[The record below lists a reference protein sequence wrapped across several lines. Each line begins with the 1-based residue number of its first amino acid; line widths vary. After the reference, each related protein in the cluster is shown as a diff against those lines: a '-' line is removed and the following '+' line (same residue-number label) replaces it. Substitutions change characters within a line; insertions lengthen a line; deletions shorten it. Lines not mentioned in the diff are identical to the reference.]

1 MMKKTIT
8 ILLALALVILS
19 LPAFADYS
27 GGGNV
32 ISPAVLVLKPESRV
46 NNRFWAAPSRYT
58 WSYSPFFSKP
68 EERRDSEV
76 TGPAA
81 TDPEVN
87 TSARHLKLPEA
98 SAYTTGWESGSNP
111 ARVTVS
117 SWKAAVFDHPEQA
130 DQYALETADLPVGG
144 QIELA
149 PDRVYQFH
157 AVWESEYASEETG
170 EADYYVVTEQMT
182 EEEAAAAKARVNAP
196 FSEKDLQLLTLKIEG
211 IDCVV
216 GTTTPQDLA
225 KAGLRVDEEHDG
237 TATITV
243 SEDPYGYI
251 YAQTVDGTMNS
262 PIYEINAYWGYEIRI
277 EYCGLVL
284 SDHTIDTED
293 DPDEDYDP
301 TEDEDEGEEEGLWD
315 IIARLTDSPL
325 YVEETVDGIYSTVVT
340 LSNGQELL
348 VDHHDS
354 PVSLCLLGVKAP
366 QTAE

>member
-1 MMKKTIT
+1 MMKKAIT
-8 ILLALALVILS
+8 ILLALALVIVS
-19 LPAFADYS
+19 LPAFADYGS
-27 GGGNV
+27 AGNV
-32 ISPAVLVLKPESRV
+32 ISPAVLVLKPESRAV
-46 NNRFWAAPSRYT
+46 NRFWARPSRYT
-58 WSYSPFFSKP
+58 WSYAASFINP
-68 EERRDSEV
+68 EERENSEV

-87 TSARHLKLPEA
+87 TSAQHLKLPEA
-98 SAYTTGWESGSNP
+98 SVFTPGWESGSNP
-111 ARVTVS
+111 AKITVS
-117 SWKAAVFDHPEQA
+117 SWKAEVFAHPEQA
-130 DQYALETADLPVGG
+130 DQYALETADLPLGEP
-144 QIELA
+144 IELA

-182 EEEAAAAKARVNAP
+182 EEEAAAAKARVDAP
-196 FSEKDLQLLTLKIEG
+196 YSEKDLQLLTLKIEG

-225 KAGLRVDEEHDG
+225 KAGLYVSQEHDG

-262 PIYEINAYWGYEIRI
+262 PICQINAYWGYEIQI
-277 EYCGLVL
+277 EYCGVTL
-284 SDHTIDTED
+284 SEHSVDTED
-293 DPDEDYDP
+293 DSDEDYDP
-301 TEDEDEGEEEGLWD
+301 TEDEDEGDGLWD
-315 IIARLTDSPL
+315 IIAKLTDNPL
-325 YVEETVDGIYSTVVT
+325 YVEESPEGIYSTVVT

-354 PVSLCLLGVKAP
+354 PVSLCLLGVK
-366 QTAE
+366 